1 MTASDRSG
9 RRTQQRKFFLKKRQ
23 DLQVLLRNRE
33 ARGGRSGARTVR
45 FLVPGL
51 QLDLGGI
58 GKGYAVD
65 RVVVLL
71 HD

>member
-33 ARGGRSGARTVR
+33 GDEAEVEAAI
-45 FLVPGL
+45 
-51 QLDLGGI
+51 D
-58 GKGYAVD
+58 
-65 RVVVLL
+65 
-71 HD
+71 